1 MDIYFCIICSDGILY
16 QNREFKRI
24 KKGKASNFS
33 VKPYAKHF
41 RYRQERKLIDSM
53 PVLLSLSLCM
63 VP

>member
-41 RYRQERKLIDSM
+41 RYRQERKLIDSC
-53 PVLLSLSLCM
+53 LSFSLSFSM